1 MLSLSQFPR
10 RAAAINGRGVATLCG
25 ERKRNW
31 SQFLERVQRAAGML
45 KNLGLEAGDRVAIL
59 SPNSDTYME
68 YLFSVNWAGGV
79 LVPLN
84 TRLAA
89 PEISD
94 WINDSGAKILVISED
109 FVETI
114 AAIRD
119 DIGKVEQ
126 LICLGESEPPAAGL
140 LSHEK
145 LLAEAPAIEDAG
157 RKDDDLA
164 FLFYTGGTTGK
175 SKGVMITHAGLY
187 INILQWINAVGVTED
202 DRFLI
207 IPPMFHAAGGENSM
221 AVAALAATAAIM
233 PRFDPLT
240 VLQDIERHRLTK
252 LPLVATMLDMVVNH
266 PQIAEFD
273 LSSVRKITYGASPIH
288 ERILTRS
295 LEVFPRAEFCQVFGQ
310 TEGGPTV
317 TVLPPKYHVTS
328 GPNAGKLKSAGIPI
342 IGVELKIVDEQ
353 DRELPCGQTGE
364 ICVRSPGVSP
374 GYWNLPAVTAEALRG
389 GWMHTGDAGY
399 LDEDGFL
406 YIADRIKDMII
417 SGAENVYPAE
427 VEAVLLKHEAIIE
440 CAVIG
445 IPSEKWGE
453 QVHAIVRTADGEPLL
468 EQDLIDYCRQY
479 LAGYKCIRSVEF
491 RKEAFPLSAAN
502 KVLKRELRKP
512 YWQAEDRSI

>member
-10 RAAAINGRGVATLCG
+10 RAAAINSQGIATICG
-25 ERKRNW
+25 ERQQTW
-31 SQFLERVQRAAGML
+31 SHFLERVKKAAGML
-45 KNLGLEAGDRVAIL
+45 QNLELAANDRVAIL

-94 WINDSGAKILVISED
+94 WINDSGAKILVVSED
-109 FVETI
+109 FVDTI
-114 AAIRD
+114 ATIRD
-119 DIGKVEQ
+119 DICTVEK
-126 LICLGESEPPAAGL
+126 LILLGETEPPAGL

-145 LLAEAPAIEDAG
+145 LLLEAAAIEDAG

-221 AVAALAATAAIM
+221 AVAALAATACIM
-233 PRFDPLT
+233 PRFDPLA
-240 VLQDIERHRLTK
+240 VLQDIESRRLTK
-252 LPLVATMLDMVVNH
+252 IPLVATMLDMVVNH

-288 ERILTRS
+288 ERVLTRS
-295 LEVFPRAEFCQVFGQ
+295 LEVFPQAEFCQVFGQ

-317 TVLPPKYHVTS
+317 TVLPPKYHVTT
-328 GPNAGKLKSAGIPI
+328 GPNAGKLKSAGVPI

-353 DRELPCGQTGE
+353 DGELPSGQTGE
-364 ICVRSPGVSP
+364 ICVRGAGVSP
-374 GYWNLPAVTAEALRG
+374 GYWHLPEVTAEALRG

-427 VEAVLLKHEAIIE
+427 VEAVLLKHKAIIE

-453 QVHAIVRTADGEPLL
+453 QVHAIVRLAAGQS
-468 EQDLIDYCRQY
+468 QDEAALIAYCKEH

-491 RKEAFPLSAAN
+491 RQQPFPLSAAN
-502 KVLKRELRKP
+502 KVLKRELRRP
-512 YWQAEDRSI
+512 YWEDQGRTI

>member
-10 RAAAINGRGVATLCG
+10 RAAAINGQGIATICG
-25 ERKRNW
+25 ERQRTW
-31 SQFLERVQRAAGML
+31 SQFLERVQKAAGML
-45 KNLGLEAGDRVAIL
+45 QNLGLAANDRVAIL
-59 SPNSDTYME
+59 SPNSDTYLE
-68 YLFSVNWAGGV
+68 YLFSANWAGGV
-79 LVPLN
+79 LVPVN

-94 WINDSGAKILVISED
+94 WINDSAAKILVVSED
-109 FVETI
+109 FVDTI
-114 AAIRD
+114 TAIRG
-119 DIGKVEQ
+119 DIGTVEQ
-126 LICLGESEPPAAGL
+126 IIYLGEGEAPAGL
-140 LSHEK
+140 LSHEQ
-145 LLAEAPAIEDAG
+145 LLTQAPAIEDAG
-157 RKDDDLA
+157 RQDDDLA

-175 SKGVMITHAGLY
+175 SKGVMITHTGLY
-187 INILQWINAVGVTED
+187 INILQWITAVGVTED

-221 AVAALAATAAIM
+221 AAVALAATACIM

-240 VLQDIERHRLTK
+240 VLKDIESGGLTK

-266 PQIAEFD
+266 PQVAEFD

-288 ERILTRS
+288 ERILTRA
-295 LEVFPRAEFCQVFGQ
+295 LEVFPHAQFCQVFGQ

-317 TVLPPKYHVTS
+317 TVLAPKYHTTT
-328 GPNAGKLKSAGIPI
+328 GPNAGKLKSAGTPI

-353 DRELPCGQTGE
+353 DRELAVGENGE
-364 ICVRSPGVSP
+364 ICVRGAGVSP
-374 GYWNLPAVTAEALRG
+374 GYWKLPEITAEALRG

-427 VEAVLLKHEAIIE
+427 VEAVLLKHEAIAE

-453 QVHAIVRTADGEPLL
+453 QVHAIVRLADGKSLAE
-468 EQDLIDYCRQY
+468 ETLIAYCREQ
-479 LAGYKCIRSVEF
+479 LAGYKCVRSVAF
-491 RKEAFPLSAAN
+491 RVEPFPLSAAN

-512 YWQAEDRSI
+512 YWETQGRTI